1 MVNFSI
7 FLEVRNHPTFK
18 RQSSILLDSWT
29 PRQRRRQSGFSKHL
43 KLIAEGGFSIVTV
56 NEMNR
61 QVFLGRE
68 PSLLGAGQTC

>member
-18 RQSSILLDSWT
+18 RQRSIFLDSWT
-29 PRQRRRQSGFSKHL
+29 PRQWGRQNSFFKHL
-43 KLIAEGGFSIVTV
+43 KLIAEGGFSILIL